1 MALKPLKAFRRGRK
15 KSRRARNRNA
25 AASDDNDS
33 SNDDLGKKKNLNDSD
48 DDTDADMTEAEETN
62 NNMADDDN
70 LKEEPNPNELLHEVM
85 SDNLDLMLEIV
96 MQIRE
101 DEDFAKNLYADCPR
115 LQHLLDQ
122 NPDLRPVFED
132 PHMIRINFEQVYKK
146 AGGVLPEDK
155 PSRFKRAITCI
166 VQHPLFKV
174 FRFLLLIKKLYNCIM
189 SGGFNLIRNCC
200 RGLFC
205 PNAVDVAEAMMDTD
219 GEAIAEA
226 AANKEILEGAAEH
239 MEDPEVREQMRILL
253 ENDPDDL
260 EEAIEN
266 DPELR
271 ALREANP
278 LCAELMNDPETMR
291 ILVDPDNLRALAECP
306 DMIEADFADPDWMPP
321 DVEGVQFD
329 DELVD
334 ADGADGADGAEDG
347 EAEEEEDDEE
357 GEDEDDEGFMD
368 EYERG
373 DATDNKSAN
382 KKQSKKKQQQKK
394 NDGQQ
399 QGGGFFSTIGT
410 GLVDYL
416 AAETVGMTA
425 GELMGDDGDF
435 EDLVE
440 EEAVDEVAETAEDTA
455 DNADNLA
462 NTAAAAAEFAS
473 SDDVAGN
480 LEDTMD
486 NVEEVG
492 EKQAEDTNNQS
503 SNGTSSA
510 ARTAENAALGGVAA
524 LTVAGMAV
532 EKDKEKAQDKEKG
545 EKEEEN
551 EEEED
556 EPKKGRLRRFR
567 GAVGGA
573 IGALGTA
580 AKELAATAVLGEDMA
595 EELVEKM
602 EESDEEEDE
611 DEKDEKKKGNSNK
624 KGGDEINQNKS
635 RKGFLGKNKK
645 K

>member
-48 DDTDADMTEAEETN
+48 DDTDADMTEADLT

-70 LKEEPNPNELLHEVM
+70 ATPVEPDPNELLHEVM

-219 GEAIAEA
+219 GDALAEA
-226 AANKEILEGAAEH
+226 AANKEILEGAAQH

-334 ADGADGADGAEDG
+334 ADGADGAEDVEG
-347 EAEEEEDDEE
+347 EEEDD
-357 GEDEDDEGFMD
+357 DDEGFMD

-394 NDGQQ
+394 KDGQQ
-399 QGGGFFSTIGT
+399 QGGGFFSTLGT

-416 AAETVGMTA
+416 AAETVGMTT
-425 GELMGDDGDF
+425 GDLMGDDGDF

-462 NTAAAAAEFAS
+462 NTAAAAAEFV
-473 SDDVAGN
+473 SDDNVAEN
-480 LEDTMD
+480 LENTMD

-492 EKQAEDTNNQS
+492 EKQAGDNNYQS
-503 SNGTSSA
+503 SDGTSSA
-510 ARTAENAALGGVAA
+510 VRTAENAALGGVAA

-532 EKDKEKAQDKEKG
+532 EKEKEKNQDKGKQ
-545 EKEEEN
+545 EEDEDKDD
-551 EEEED
+551 ED

-580 AKELAATAVLGEDMA
+580 AKEMAATAVLGEDLA
-595 EELVEKM
+595 EDLVEKI

-611 DEKDEKKKGNSNK
+611 DDKDEKKKGSSNK
-624 KGGDEINQNKS
+624 KGGDENNQNKS